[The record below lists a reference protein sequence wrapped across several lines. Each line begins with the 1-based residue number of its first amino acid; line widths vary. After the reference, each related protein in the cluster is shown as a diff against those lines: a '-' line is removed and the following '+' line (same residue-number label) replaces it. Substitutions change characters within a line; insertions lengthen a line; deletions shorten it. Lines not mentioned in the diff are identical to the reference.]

1 MSAILYKVTVSVPN
15 PPLLIQRT
23 YHMTSST
30 EAKAVMAYA
39 QSKGLEVE
47 MRYSSH
53 NAVGYACADIDRE
66 LALAARHEPMY
77 FGGVPI
83 MPTA

>member
-23 YHMTSST
+23 YYLTNGT

-39 QSKGLEVE
+39 
-47 MRYSSH
+47 RSH
-53 NAVGYACADIDRE
+53 DLDCTVTFSRHDDEITACADIDRE
-66 LALAARHEPMY
+66 LRLAANHVY
-77 FGGVPI
+77 
-83 MPTA
+83 A

>member
-23 YHMTSST
+23 YHMTSGT

-39 QSKGLEVE
+39 QSKGLDCTVTFSRHDDETAA
-47 MRYSSH
+47 R
-53 NAVGYACADIDRE
+53 ADIDRE
-66 LALAARHEPMY
+66 LRLAANHVY
-77 FGGVPI
+77 
-83 MPTA
+83 A